1 MGRVERG
8 KASFREYL
16 LPNLVAGL
24 TTGLVTLVYTVS
36 FAALIFSGKLSVYF
50 PQGVGCALIGA
61 TVTAIVVAWRSPFP
75 FTLAGP
81 EANSAIVLALA
92 GRAIANALPSPDQ
105 ESLIYP
111 TVWAAIIL
119 STLVSGVFLY
129 CLGKWRLGQFARYI
143 PYPVIAGFLAGTGWL
158 ITRSSFKVMTGIPLD
173 FAELHKLFT
182 AEAASQWISGLGVA
196 LLLYISLQRFKHFL
210 ILPGLLLGGIVLAN
224 IARWVLKAPVIGLD
238 INEWFFEPFAQKG
251 IWQAYNHADRLER
264 ARA

>member
-1 MGRVERG
+1 MTARS
-8 KASFREYL
+8 ASFQQPF

-36 FAALIFSGKLSVYF
+36 FAALIFSGKLAPYF
-50 PQGVGCALIGA
+50 PQGLGCALIGA
-61 TVTAIVVAWRSPFP
+61 TITATVVAWRSPFP

-92 GRAIANALPSPDQ
+92 GRAIANALSAPDR
-105 ESLIYP
+105 ESAIYP

-119 STLVSGVFLY
+119 TTLASGVFLY
-129 CLGKWRLGQFARYI
+129 CLGKLRLGQFARYV

-173 FAELHKLFT
+173 FAELPKLFG

-196 LLLYISLQRFKHFL
+196 LLLYILLHRFKHFL
-210 ILPGLLLGGIVLAN
+210 VLPGLLLGGIILAN
-224 IARWVLKAPVIGLD
+224 IARW
-238 INEWFFEPFAQKG
+238 
-251 IWQAYNHADRLER
+251 
-264 ARA
+264 